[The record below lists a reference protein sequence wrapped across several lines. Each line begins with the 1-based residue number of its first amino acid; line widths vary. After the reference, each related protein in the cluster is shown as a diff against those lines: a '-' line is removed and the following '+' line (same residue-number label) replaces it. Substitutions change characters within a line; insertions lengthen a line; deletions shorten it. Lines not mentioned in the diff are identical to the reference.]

1 MSNSLMINE
10 YDENNMFNED
20 DNLNQTPSYINN
32 SYLCSNPSME
42 LNTDEFY
49 KHYIY
54 LCKFCEGVPDLNISK
69 KGKISYTCKCEK
81 KYKDLSIKK
90 FYENLFYSKD
100 IYSENDKLKCHLHNE
115 KYTYCCKECFSNDCN
130 YCIKCSSDCQEHK
143 NELIM
148 FGIDDN
154 DIKEKADYIIKEI
167 EDKDNIKNCCLIN
180 QKEEIIIINNDL
192 SHNIIE
198 NDEDDENKLENNDE
212 IINIINESNFGIYDG
227 DDYNINLLKIIIND
241 YENFPNYNHLKTISN
256 IEKFASLYFI
266 DYNVIYLS
274 YKFEEKNI
282 TNNSKIK
289 LFGDE
294 FVDNNKENC
303 FLIINECL
311 IDLDRYINLEEIF
324 DEIPTERPLYLDVKL
339 IERKRKVMTNLSFMF
354 NEISTI
360 SDKSNFDNYN
370 STKIRNMSN
379 MFYNCKSLK
388 NLPNISKLRTENI
401 TDMSYMFYNCY
412 SRNVIDMNFMFY
424 NCSSLIILSDISK

>member
-32 SYLCSNPSME
+32 SYFCSNPSME

-54 LCKFCEGVPDLNISK
+54 LCKFCEAVPDLNISK

-115 KYTYCCKECFSNDCN
+115 KYTYCCKACFSNDCN

-143 NELIM
+143 NELII

-167 EDKDNIKNCCLIN
+167 EDKYNIKNCCLIN

-227 DDYNINLLKIIIND
+227 DDYNYINLLKIIIND
-241 YENFPNYNHLKTISN
+241 YENFQNYNHLKAISN
-256 IEKFASLYFI
+256 IENLI
-266 DYNVIYLS
+266 
-274 YKFEEKNI
+274 NI
-282 TNNSKIK
+282 
-289 LFGDE
+289 LH
-294 FVDNNKENC
+294 
-303 FLIINECL
+303 
-311 IDLDRYINLEEIF
+311 
-324 DEIPTERPLYLDVKL
+324 
-339 IERKRKVMTNLSFMF
+339 
-354 NEISTI
+354 
-360 SDKSNFDNYN
+360 
-370 STKIRNMSN
+370 
-379 MFYNCKSLK
+379 
-388 NLPNISKLRTENI
+388 
-401 TDMSYMFYNCY
+401 
-412 SRNVIDMNFMFY
+412 
-424 NCSSLIILSDISK
+424 